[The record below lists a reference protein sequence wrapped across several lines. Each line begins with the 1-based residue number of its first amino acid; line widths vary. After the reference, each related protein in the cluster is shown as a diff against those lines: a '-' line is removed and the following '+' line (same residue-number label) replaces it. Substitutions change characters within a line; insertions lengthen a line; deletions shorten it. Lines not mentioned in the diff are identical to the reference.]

1 MDAFIQEK
9 ELVIR
14 LQKIREPLFP
24 ALDDQSGW
32 RAAVY
37 LAGVH
42 TAHAGQVVEQLSAL
56 STLSPHSSQHQQDN
70 WARTARDVTT
80 NMSLDTATL
89 ALLCIFIDKQ

>member
-14 LQKIREPLFP
+14 LQTIREPLFP
-24 ALDDQSGW
+24 SLDDQSGW
-32 RAAVY
+32 RAAV

-42 TAHAGQVVEQLSAL
+42 MLYAGQVVEQLSAL
-56 STLSPHSSQHQQDN
+56 STLSPHSSQHQQGN

-80 NMSLDTATL
+80 NMSLDTATP
-89 ALLCIFIDKQ
+89 ALLCIFIGKQ

>member
-1 MDAFIQEK
+1 MNTFIQEK

-14 LQKIREPLFP
+14 LRKIREPLFP

-32 RAAVY
+32 RAAYV
-37 LAGVH
+37 AGVH
-42 TAHAGQVVEQLSAL
+42 GAGQVVDQLSAL
-56 STLSPHSSQHQQDN
+56 STLSPHSSQHQQGN

-89 ALLCIFIDKQ
+89 ALLCIPIDKQ